1 MKSESIEIYKK
12 VFKYVRPYLKLLVLS
27 MIFMLGVAGCTSL
40 LAYLVK
46 PALNGIFFQKDAQ
59 LLNLLPLAILFTYVF
74 RGIFNFS
81 QDYLMNYVGQRVI
94 MDIRQKLFEHIQKL
108 PLSHFISLPIGDLVS
123 RATNDVFIL
132 QSSVSRSITSL
143 IKDFFTALGLIGV
156 VFYNDYKLAIIA
168 FIGIPFI
175 FVPILR
181 FGLKAKK
188 YSYRGQGI
196 MGNML
201 SFLKEYFSS
210 MRIVKVF
217 SLENM
222 GKSRF
227 FEENQKFFKNYM
239 KQIKVR
245 AISAPIIDF
254 LAAIAISF
262 IIWYGGKQVISGH
275 KTPGDFF
282 SFITA
287 LVLMYEPIKKINASL
302 NSIQEGIG
310 ASKRIFEILEL
321 PVEEPKNG
329 HLIEM
334 KGLFNEIAFKDVSF
348 KYNTKYVLKNISFTV
363 KKGEKIGIVGHS
375 GEGKSTLLNL
385 IPRFYEINEGSIM
398 IDGID
403 IRNFTLE
410 SLRSHIAMVTQEV
423 ILFNSSIKENIK
435 YGKQDATDEE
445 VIEAAKHAFAHDFI
459 MKTPEGY
466 DTNVGE
472 MGELLSGGERQRIA
486 IARAFIK
493 DAPILLLDEATSALD
508 SKSEREVQNALNVL
522 MEGRTCFIVA
532 HRLPTLSNVD
542 KIIVLK
548 RGKIVEIGSPKELYE
563 QKGEYYKLCKMQHQ
577 GVSFGVTE

>member
-1 MKSESIEIYKK
+1 MKSESLELYKQIL
-12 VFKYVRPYLKLLVLS
+12 KYVKPYWKLLLLS
-27 MIFMLGVAGCTSL
+27 MLFMFGVAGCTSL

-46 PALNGIFFQKDAQ
+46 PALNGIFFEKKSEM
-59 LLNLLPLAILFTYVF
+59 LNLIPLAILITYAF
-74 RGIFNFS
+74 RGIFNFT
-81 QDYLMNYVGQRVI
+81 QDYLMNYVGQKVI

-108 PLSHFISLPIGDLVS
+108 PLSHFLTLPVGDLVS

-143 IKDFFTALGLIGV
+143 IKDFFTAIGLIGV

-181 FGLKAKK
+181 YGLKAKK
-188 YSYRGQGI
+188 YSYKGQGI

-201 SFLKEYFSS
+201 SFLKEYFSG
-210 MRIVKVF
+210 MRVVKVF
-217 SLENM
+217 SLESF
-222 GKSRF
+222 GKKRF
-227 FEENQKFFKNYM
+227 SEENLKYFKNYM

-245 AISAPIIDF
+245 AISAPVIDM

-310 ASKRIFEILEL
+310 ASKRIFEIFNL
-321 PVEEPKNG
+321 PIEQPSKG
-329 HLIEM
+329 KLIEM
-334 KGLFNEIAFKDVSF
+334 KGLFNEITFQNVSF
-348 KYNTKYVLKNISFTV
+348 KYNSKYVLRNISFTV
-363 KKGEKIGIVGHS
+363 KKGEKVGIVGHS

-385 IPRFYEINEGSIM
+385 IPRFYEVNEGAIL

-403 IRNFTLE
+403 IKNFTLE

-435 YGKQDATDEE
+435 YGKQDATDSEI
-445 VIEAAKHAFAHDFI
+445 IEAAKHAFAHDFI
-459 MKTPEGY
+459 IKTPNGY

-493 DAPILLLDEATSALD
+493 NAPILLLDEATSALD
-508 SKSEREVQNALNVL
+508 SKSEKEVQNALNLL

-532 HRLPTLSNVD
+532 HRLSTLSNVD
-542 KIIVLK
+542 KLIVLK
-548 RGKIVEIGSPKELYE
+548 KGRIVEIGSPKELYE
-563 QKGEYYKLCKMQHQ
+563 AKGEYYKMCKLQNV
-577 GVSFGVTE
+577 GVEFETN

>member
-1 MKSESIEIYKK
+1 MNSESIELYKK
-12 VFKYVRPYLKLLVLS
+12 VLQYVKPYWKLLLLS
-27 MIFMLGVAGCTSL
+27 MLFMFGVAGCTSL

-46 PALNGIFFQKDAQ
+46 PALNGIFFEKKSNM
-59 LLNLLPLAILFTYVF
+59 LNLVPLAILITYAF
-74 RGIFNFS
+74 RGIFNFT
-81 QDYLMNYVGQRVI
+81 QDYLMNYVGQKVI

-108 PLSHFISLPIGDLVS
+108 PLNQFLSVPVGDLVS
-123 RATNDVFIL
+123 RTTNDVFIL

-181 FGLKAKK
+181 YGLKAKK
-188 YSYRGQGI
+188 YSYRVQGI

-210 MRIVKVF
+210 MRVVKVF
-217 SLENM
+217 SLEEM
-222 GKSRF
+222 GKKRF
-227 FEENQKFFKNYM
+227 FEENNRYFKNYM

-245 AISAPIIDF
+245 AISAPVIDM

-262 IIWYGGKQVISGH
+262 IIWYGGKQVISGN

-310 ASKRIFEILEL
+310 ASKRLFEIFNL
-321 PVEEPKNG
+321 PVEEPTKEN
-329 HLIEM
+329 LIEM
-334 KGLFNEIAFKDVSF
+334 KGFFSEISFKNVSF
-348 KYNTKYVLKNISFTV
+348 KYNTKYILKDITFTV
-363 KKGEKIGIVGHS
+363 KKGEKVGIVGHS

-385 IPRFYEINEGSIM
+385 IPRFYEVSEGAIY

-410 SLRSHIAMVTQEV
+410 SLRSNIAMVTQEV

-435 YGKQDATDEE
+435 YGRENASDEE
-445 VIEAAKHAFAHDFI
+445 IVEAAKHAFAHDFI
-459 MKTPEGY
+459 VQTPNGY
-466 DTNVGE
+466 NTNVGE

-493 DAPILLLDEATSALD
+493 NAPILLLDEATSALD
-508 SKSEREVQNALNVL
+508 SKSEKEVQKALNML

-532 HRLPTLSNVD
+532 HRLSTLTNVD

-548 RGKIVEIGSPKELYE
+548 RGRIVEMGTPAELYGA
-563 QKGEYYKLCKMQHQ
+563 KGEYYKLCKMQSH
-577 GVSFGVTE
+577 GVKLETN